1 VGRRGSGEGS
11 IYRDADGRWR
21 AVVDLGWSNGRRR
34 RKYLSGRTR
43 GEVVAS
49 IRQIQ
54 QALDSGL
61 PISSGDRVPT
71 VEEWLL
77 FWLDNI
83 AAARVRPS
91 TLQGYRGYVINRIV
105 PALGKHRLD
114 RLQPEHL
121 EMFYRRCAE
130 AGLAPASVLQ
140 MHRILSRA
148 LKVALQRGRV
158 ARNVATLVDA
168 PSVTR
173 PEIVPLTPEEAR
185 QILTA
190 ADGTRL
196 AARWSV
202 ALALGLRQ
210 GEALGL
216 PWSAVDLD
224 RGVLSVRQALQ
235 RQQGKGLVIVQP
247 KTASGRRTLVLPEQL
262 ITALRVH
269 RERQSAERETAGNL
283 WQDSGMVFTTPFGT
297 PIDPRNDH
305 RNWQL
310 LLDAAGVRRARL
322 HDARHTAATL
332 LLIQGVPARVV
343 MQILGHSQITLTLG
357 TYSHVVPE
365 LAHDAARRMND
376 ALWGRDGR

>member
-1 VGRRGSGEGS
+1 
-11 IYRDADGRWR
+11 
-21 AVVDLGWSNGRRR
+21 
-34 RKYLSGRTR
+34 
-43 GEVVAS
+43 VAA
-49 IRQIQ
+49 IRQVQ
-54 QALDSGL
+54 QTLDAGL
-61 PISSGDRVPT
+61 PVTSGDRVPT

-91 TLQGYRGYVINRIV
+91 TLQGYRGYVINRII

-121 EMFYRRCAE
+121 ESFYRRCTE

-140 MHRILSRA
+140 MHRIVSRA

-173 PEIVPLTPEEAR
+173 AEIVPLTPDEAR
-185 QILTA
+185 QILA
-190 ADGTRL
+190 AANGTRVG
-196 AARWSV
+196 ARWSV

-216 PWSAVDLD
+216 PWTAVDLE
-224 RGVLSVRQALQ
+224 RGTLTVRQALQ
-235 RQQGKGLVIVQP
+235 RQAGKGLTIVQP
-247 KTASGRRTLVLPEQL
+247 KTASGRRTLVLPEEL
-262 ITALRVH
+262 TSALREQ
-269 RERQSAERETAGNL
+269 RAQQEKERETAGDL
-283 WQDSGMVFTTPFGT
+283 WQNSGLVFTTPIGT

-310 LLDAAGVRRARL
+310 LLDTAGVRRARL

-376 ALWGRDGR
+376 ALWGRDSR

>member
-11 IYRDADGRWR
+11 IYKDADGRWR
-21 AVVDLGWSNGRRR
+21 AVVDLGWIDGRRR

-43 GEVVAS
+43 GEVVVA
-49 IRQIQ
+49 IRQVQ

-61 PISSGDRVPT
+61 PVSSGERVPT
-71 VEEWLL
+71 LEEWLL

-83 AAARVRPS
+83 AAARIRPS
-91 TLQGYRGYVINRIV
+91 TLQGYRGYVMNRII

-121 EMFYRRCAE
+121 ELFYRRSRE

-158 ARNVATLVDA
+158 ARNVASLVDA

-185 QILTA
+185 QILIA

-224 RGVLSVRQALQ
+224 RGVLTVRQALQ
-235 RQQGKGLVIVQP
+235 RQQGQGLVIVQP
-247 KTASGRRTLVLPEQL
+247 KTTSARRTLVLPEQL
-262 ITALRVH
+262 VTALSMH
-269 RERQSAERETAGNL
+269 RERQSAERESASNL
-283 WQDSGMVFTTPFGT
+283 WQENGLVFTTPFGT

-305 RNWQL
+305 RNWQQ